1 MSGPSGAV
9 LNALRHCDDLGL
21 RVAVVDSLTKAFGF
35 GLGGIQGEKT
45 RLIGVIFVQHKNRR
59 VPNAHIPI
67 FFNYD
72 FSPIAI
78 RTPFQIQCSET
89 SVERDNEVR

>member
-9 LNALRHCDDLGL
+9 FNALRHRDDLGL

-35 GLGGIQGEKT
+35 GLEGIQGEKT

-59 VPNAHIPI
+59 VPNADKHF
-67 FFNYD
+67 FFNYY
-72 FSPIAI
+72 FPPFAI

-89 SVERDNEVR
+89 SVERDNEVK